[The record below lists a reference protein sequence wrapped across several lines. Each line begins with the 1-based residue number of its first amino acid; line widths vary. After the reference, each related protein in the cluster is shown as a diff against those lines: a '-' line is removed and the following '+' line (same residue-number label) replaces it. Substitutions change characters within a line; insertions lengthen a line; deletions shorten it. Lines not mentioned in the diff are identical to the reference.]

1 MDTRAFVF
9 SGTQLATHAGALRNE
24 MQKLEVEL
32 KFVGAEPVR
41 LEQQLIERG
50 ARLGGTMSQADE
62 YFAHPQRNFAETDE
76 ALRVRSEGDRRVL
89 TYKGPKLPG
98 AVKIRE
104 EIEVDVGAGQESG
117 LKRILDQLGFRSV
130 AVVAKTRRSWQLTYA
145 GWDLKVEIDDVQHL
159 GSFVEIESV
168 TDAQSVAATEAAI
181 LQLAQELGLGRAS
194 KASYLGLLLGAK
206 REDRGNQ
213 T

>member
-1 MDTRAFVF
+1 MD
-9 SGTQLATHAGALRNE
+9 
-24 MQKLEVEL
+24 KLEVEL
-32 KFVGAEPVR
+32 KFVGVEPAR
-41 LEQQLIERG
+41 LEQQLVDRG
-50 ARLGGTMSQADE
+50 AQLGGTLSQADE
-62 YFAHPQRNFAETDE
+62 YFAHPGRNFADTDE
-76 ALRVRSEGDRRVL
+76 ALRIRSEGERRVL

-104 EIEVDVGAGQESG
+104 EIEVDVGSDQAAG

-145 GWDLKVEIDDVQHL
+145 GRDLKVEIDDVQQL

-168 TDAQSVAATEAAI
+168 TDARSVAVTEAAI
-181 LQLAQELGLGRAS
+181 LRLAQELGLDRAS

-206 REDRGNQ
+206 REGRGDQ